1 MDHKNLFWEIYEMA
15 KKIRKTQEEEILQV
29 LAREGF
35 QELTEKDLEKE
46 PYKSIYALPDC
57 FSKDKEATAESSE
70 VSDLTGE
77 VSGC

>member
-1 MDHKNLFWEIYEMA
+1 MV

-35 QELTEKDLEKE
+35 QELTEKDLKKE

-57 FSKDKEATAESSE
+57 FSK
-70 VSDLTGE
+70 
-77 VSGC
+77 